1 MKTLSIAAST
11 ALIMAATGASAALLD
26 RTDSNRARDALELHY
41 LDRGIY
47 SPVRCAVESDRSDD
61 PRTWVF
67 CYSVGGSGDIGGLFL
82 AEKSNGDDLKLWA
95 INGKAIQHIGGG
107 DQLTIEDMR
116 GNPIRV
122 ERWRGDLFDI
132 PAILD
137 LF

>member
-11 ALIMAATGASAALLD
+11 ALIMAATGASAELLD

-47 SPVRCAVESDRSDD
+47 SPVRCAVENDRSDD

-82 AEKSNGDDLKLWA
+82 GKNIDGESLKLWA
-95 INGKAIQHIGGG
+95 INGKAIQHIGGV
-107 DQLTIEDMR
+107 DQVTIEDMR

-122 ERWRGDLFDI
+122 ERWRGELFDI
-132 PAILD
+132 PAILA